1 MSLKSVLSTS
11 MQVGRRKRLLVNLSV
26 AAIIVVALTA
36 SLGSLALAAS
46 SFPDVPSTNP
56 YYAAITDLADRGI
69 ISGKTD
75 GKFYP
80 GDAVTRQQFAKMIV
94 GTGGYPVSE
103 ANVCPFGDVEVGGP
117 SDLYPDNYVAVCAAN
132 GITLGKTE
140 TTFDP
145 TGNITR
151 YQVISM
157 VVRTADNLQPGL
169 LAPAPAGFGAWSG
182 DPTHGANAARAEHNG
197 LLAGLDLASL
207 SPLGNMT
214 RGEVAQVLHNLLVKL
229 GTSPGTTGS
238 TVPGATYTLTVSV
251 AGTGSGTVA
260 KIPDQTT
267 FAAGSTVVLTATAA
281 TGSVFMGWSG
291 DASGDTNPLTVTM
304 NSNKTIVATFNAGT
318 AQYALSTSVPEGG
331 GTVAK
336 SPDQALYPSGSSVVL
351 TAVPTAGRVFTG
363 WTGDASGTTNPLT
376 VVMNSHKSIAAHFA
390 TAYTLSTSVN
400 PAGKGTI
407 AKSPDKSAYTAGETV
422 TLTATPTSGYVF
434 HHWGGGVTGTANPT
448 TVTMNANKTVT
459 AFFVPAP
466 TYTLTINISGG
477 GTSTVTKSP
486 NKTSYTSGETV
497 TLTANPAAGYK
508 FSYWSGDLIGVT
520 NPKSLVMDANKTVYA
535 HFEALPTYS
544 LSLYYVGGGA
554 SRVDRSPQKT
564 KYYEGETVT
573 LTANPARG
581 YKFSYWS
588 GDLIGVS
595 NPKSLVMDSDK
606 SVYAHFEA
614 LAVRTLTINIYG
626 EGSVVRNPIGTLYD
640 GDTVTLWADPDPGWH
655 FVRWWG
661 SIAGTSNPATF
672 TMNANK
678 AVNVTFERD

>member
-11 MQVGRRKRLLVNLSV
+11 MQVGKRKRLLVNLSV

-46 SFPDVPSTNP
+46 SYPDVPSSNP
-56 YYAAITDLADRGI
+56 YYAAVTDLADRGI

-75 GKFYP
+75 GKFHP
-80 GDAVTRQQFAKMIV
+80 SEPVTRQQFAKMIV
-94 GTGGYPVSE
+94 GAGGYPVSE
-103 ANVCPFGDVEVGGP
+103 ANVCPFLDVEVSGP
-117 SDLYPDNYVAVCAAN
+117 TSLYPDNFVAVCAAN

-169 LAPAPAGFGAWSG
+169 LAAPPAGFGAWAG

-207 SPLGNMT
+207 SPLVNMT

-229 GTSPGTTGS
+229 GTS
-238 TVPGATYTLTVSV
+238 PGATYTLTVSV

-291 DASGDTNPLTVTM
+291 DGTGDTNPLTVTM

-318 AQYALSTSVPEGG
+318 VLYSLNTSVPDGG
-331 GTVAK
+331 GSVTK
-336 SPDQALYPSGSSVVL
+336 SPDQALHPSGSSVVL
-351 TAVPTAGRVFTG
+351 TAAPAGGRVFTG
-363 WTGDASGTTNPLT
+363 WSGDASGTANPLT
-376 VVMNSHKSIAAHFA
+376 VVMNSNKNIAAHFA
-390 TAYTLSTSVN
+390 AAYTLSVSVT
-400 PAGKGTI
+400 PSGTGTV
-407 AKSPDKSAYTAGETV
+407 AKSPSKASYAAGETV
-422 TLTATPTSGYVF
+422 TLTATPASGYVF
-434 HHWGGGVTGTANPT
+434 HHWDGGVTGTANPA

-466 TYTLTINISGG
+466 TYTLTVNTSGG
-477 GTSTVTKSP
+477 GGSTVSRSP

-508 FSYWSGDLIGVT
+508 FSYWSGALIGVSSPRT
-520 NPKSLVMDANKTVYA
+520 LVMDSNKTVYA
-535 HFEALPTYS
+535 HFVALPTYS
-544 LSLYYVGGGA
+544 LSIYCVDGGG
-554 SRVDRSPQKT
+554 SSVDRSPQKT
-564 KYYEGETVT
+564 RYYEGETVT
-573 LTANPARG
+573 LTANPALG
-581 YKFSYWS
+581 YAFSYWS
-588 GDLIGVS
+588 GDLIGIS
-595 NPKSLVMDSDK
+595 SPKTLAMDSDK
-606 SVYAHFEA
+606 SVYAHFKA

-626 EGSVVRNPIGTLYD
+626 EGYVTRVPARITLYD
-640 GDTVTLWADPDPGWH
+640 GETVTLTAHPDPGWH

-661 SIAGTSNPATF
+661 SIAGPSNPCSF